1 MDEFKQNITTNI
13 HSITDNIFSFFS
25 GKIEE
30 LEGKIHELESSIE
43 KHKLEISQLQNTNQ
57 NLESQYNELKTDFE
71 DYKSVSIVKSLHKQI
86 SEKDN
91 EIKILNKKLEL
102 THNSISDK
110 INKFENQA
118 TNDSTSN
125 QEEEVDA
132 EEEVEVDDQEEEE
145 VQENEEEVE
154 EVQENEEE
162 VEEGETEEEEV
173 EFIIKKLRGKEWYVT
188 DDDDREIYEK
198 LDNDEV
204 GEKVGQYKNNRPS
217 FFKKK

>member
-43 KHKLEISQLQNTNQ
+43 KHKLEISQLQETNQ

-125 QEEEVDA
+125 QVEEVDA
-132 EEEVEVDDQEEEE
+132 EEE
-145 VQENEEEVE
+145 VQENEEEVND
-154 EVQENEEE
+154 QDEEE
-162 VEEGETEEEEV
+162 EEEEV

-188 DDDDREIYEK
+188 DDEDREIYEK